1 VDHGA
6 RLSRRLTVAGSGCAL
21 SLVLALMSPCS
32 PSTAQTPR
40 SIAGLPPERT
50 DGRGADAPFIEYEAE
65 SAITDG
71 VIIGPDRMFGT
82 LAAEASGR
90 RAVRLDATG
99 QSVTVILDAPA
110 NALTVRASVPDALT
124 CRSGDTTLAVM
135 AGDRRVGRLA
145 LTPCYGW
152 FYGDYPFTNDAASGG
167 AHHVYDHARL
177 RLDDVLPT
185 GTRLSLVMDSLSPA
199 PWIVIDLIDVELIDP
214 PAPPPVGAVSVTEF
228 GADPTGGLSSLEAFK
243 AAIAHGERHQRPVWI
258 PPGDYRIEGHLSVDN
273 VALIGAGPWW
283 SVLGGPGVGV
293 FGQPAVTGGSRDVI
307 LRDFA
312 IIGEVMDRVDE
323 APLNGVG
330 GAFNQSL
337 ISNLFIQHTKAGLW
351 LDGPF
356 DGLMVTDLRIL
367 DQTADAVNFHGGV
380 TGSVVQNTF
389 VRGTGDDGLA
399 MWSHPTPNSGNV
411 FRNNTVI
418 APVLANGI
426 AIYGGGDI
434 TVTDN
439 VIADT
444 VTRGGGLHLGARF
457 DSTRVEGDIRFDRNT
472 VIRSGSIDPVWGHGV
487 GAVWLYALDQPLT
500 GARIRIKDTEILD
513 STDVAFQVLGKT
525 IDGLTINGA
534 RIEGPAA
541 GVLQIRAPGDAVLRE
556 IEVLDLRGPA
566 IEDRNGAFRLH
577 DGGGHSGWSLI
588 DRDGRGP
595 APAP

>member
-124 CRSGDTTLAVM
+124 CRSGDTTLAVI
-135 AGDRRVGRLA
+135 ADGRPIGRLV

-152 FYGDYPFTNDAASGG
+152 FYGGYPFTNDASAGG

-177 RLDDVLPT
+177 RLDEVLPT
-185 GTRLSLVMDSLSPA
+185 GTRLSLVMDTASPA
-199 PWIVIDLIDVELIDP
+199 PWIVIDLIDVEHIDP

-228 GADPTGGLSSLEAFK
+228 GADPTGGLPSLEAFE
-243 AAIAHGERHQRPVWI
+243 AAIAQGKRQQRPVWI
-258 PPGDYRIEGHLSVDN
+258 PPGDYRIEGHLSVDD

-426 AIYGGGDI
+426 AIYGGADI
-434 TVTDN
+434 TVADN

-525 IDGLTINGA
+525 IDGLTIDGA